1 MDSCLGILSEFQ
13 ISMQRFFSLVVRV
26 RQKTGGAHRGVTKH
40 VTSGRS
46 IENLEFV
53 VLSSSL
59 RRFGLTC
66 LCCGV
71 VPALA
76 ASSLFSSF
84 SATVFYGYWVTV
96 KSFGNAY
103 QEKAERTNASVLFSS
118 TTFIYKGA
126 PFNRWKAILLSW
138 IRIFLE
144 D

>member
-1 MDSCLGILSEFQ
+1 MYQRPAFHRTQNAPLGPPSSDMDSCLGILSEFQ

-59 RRFGLTC
+59 RRFSLTC

-71 VPALA
+71 VPPWQLLPYFPPLVRRFGMDIE
-76 ASSLFSSF
+76 SL
-84 SATVFYGYWVTV
+84 
-96 KSFGNAY
+96 
-103 QEKAERTNASVLFSS
+103 
-118 TTFIYKGA
+118 
-126 PFNRWKAILLSW
+126 
-138 IRIFLE
+138 
-144 D
+144 

>member
-1 MDSCLGILSEFQ
+1 MDSSLGILSEFQ
-13 ISMQRFFSLVVRV
+13 ISMQRFFSLVVQV

-71 VPALA
+71 VQPWQLLPYFPPLVRRFGMDIE
-76 ASSLFSSF
+76 SL
-84 SATVFYGYWVTV
+84 
-96 KSFGNAY
+96 
-103 QEKAERTNASVLFSS
+103 
-118 TTFIYKGA
+118 
-126 PFNRWKAILLSW
+126 
-138 IRIFLE
+138 
-144 D
+144 